1 MNVNIEQDAADLR
14 KAMKGMGTDEDAIIK
29 IVANRTNAQR
39 QQIKDLKSELRGKLE
54 DVVIGLF
61 QTQVEY
67 DCDQL
72 KKAMK
77 GSGTDEST
85 LIEIIATRPNWYI
98 LGYFISC
105 IIEVVAITIQ
115 YGHAS
120 DKIDGVGVAKNI
132 ERFDEFDNF

>member
-39 QQIKDLKSELRGKLE
+39 QQIKESFNKQFNRDLIKDLKSELRGKLE
-54 DVVIGLF
+54 DVVIGLL

-77 GSGTDEST
+77 G
-85 LIEIIATRPNWYI
+85 
-98 LGYFISC
+98 
-105 IIEVVAITIQ
+105 
-115 YGHAS
+115 
-120 DKIDGVGVAKNI
+120 
-132 ERFDEFDNF
+132 